1 MAAWSAGVT
10 TDLLARALS
19 PAAENGASRCL
30 GIADRRSPPSCRP
43 SSTSPPIPTAALFS
57 PGARDSPSVSCLVSF
72 RPPLSRVRAI
82 SASSASASDTD
93 GPDLSPRPSLP
104 DPTPRAVL
112 DFPPAEGFGEELTKL
127 LTMLPEKVRDV
138 LQRHPA
144 VHSLVE
150 VVLDLGR
157 RPVARFPVG
166 DVFVSHTACSL
177 QAPSVQAPLTS
188 PPPAYPFFSARRH
201 SPSHPLPF
209 PFPLPSPLVTSSPH
223 SLPPPSLSPPFRSAQ
238 VGEFGADN
246 RAGIDRTLHRISAIR
261 NRAGRIIGLTC
272 RVGRAISG
280 SAEMVRDL
288 VAGGESVLLM
298 GAPGVGKTT
307 AIREVARILADECAR
322 RVVVVDT
329 SNEIAGDGD
338 IAHAAIGSARRMQV
352 PHVELQH
359 QVMIE
364 AVENHMPQVVII
376 DEIGSELEA
385 AAAATIAQRG
395 VQLIATAHGR
405 SVENLVKNPHL
416 HTLAG
421 GVQTVT
427 LGDEEAR
434 RRGVQKSV
442 MERGGPPVFQA
453 AVEMHS
459 RGRWSVHRNLA
470 ATVDAL
476 LSGKAPQ
483 VEVREMGQHGEVW
496 VDGDAA
502 TRSDNST
509 LLFLYQV
516 SEEHVEQVVEV
527 MGLASLLALL
537 TGIISLQIHFS
548 SLPWFPCAQVSEEH
562 VEQVVEV
569 MGLASL
575 LALLTGIISL
585 QIHFSSLPWFPCAQ
599 VSEEH
604 VEQVVEVMGLAP
616 LITLTT
622 DIAAADAVLAL
633 RSKLKGNAWLR
644 GVAKFRHLPI
654 YAVKANTASQVVRA
668 LRAILNLPTLASP
681 PPSTSSFSTS
691 TPLSSPAATLS
702 RDAPLP
708 GVATASA
715 TPPNQLS
722 TLQDESS
729 KGGGRSSSGDSWV
742 GGVGEDEE
750 TMRGAHGGSL
760 EDEIDALEVSAMG
773 WEREHVLSKD
783 RPFVTL
789 FFVTLF
795 FVFSAFPSYP
805 PVPVVPSNPQ
815 EARMAAE
822 SMMGS
827 AAQAV
832 DLLPRAPRILSL
844 QLQLINDYPL
854 SWQYAGSSATRRIRI
869 LPLPASARSEL
880 APAARSELTPAVT
893 GRSDHP
899 VGAIGSVVDPSAA
912 IGGESG
918 GWQGEEGGE
927 EMVGREGGVELRG
940 GCVVENAAAAGWTVV
955 SLPRK
960 GLIATLLHRR
970 LPSLAPP

>member
-1 MAAWSAGVT
+1 MAAWSAGISA
-10 TDLLARALS
+10 DLLGGALL
-19 PAAENGASRCL
+19 PAADNGASRPL
-30 GIADRRSPPSCRP
+30 GIADRRSPPSCRHSFC
-43 SSTSPPIPTAALFS
+43 SSPLPNSALFS
-57 PGARDSPSVSCLVSF
+57 PGARDSPGVSCLVSV
-72 RPPLSRVRAI
+72 RAPLLRVRAI
-82 SASSASASDTD
+82 SASAASSSDTD

-104 DPTPRAVL
+104 DSTPRAVL

-127 LTMLPEKVRDV
+127 LTMLPRK
-138 LQRHPA
+138 
-144 VHSLVE
+144 
-150 VVLDLGR
+150 
-157 RPVARFPVG
+157 
-166 DVFVSHTACSL
+166 
-177 QAPSVQAPLTS
+177 
-188 PPPAYPFFSARRH
+188 
-201 SPSHPLPF
+201 
-209 PFPLPSPLVTSSPH
+209 
-223 SLPPPSLSPPFRSAQ
+223 

-459 RGRWSVHRNLA
+459 RGRWTVHRNLA

-502 TRSDNST
+502 TAVGSTGRGSRGSSNSGGGGIPGASSGSAGTGLPQVGSWNEQGWQRLGGEGAMGVMGVREWDAAQPRGGGGRQSERFNAVRPSHAPSPSAAGRTAASPLGFASGGGSSGESSGSDTDSEGSDVDVYGDGGGSDTDGGGEQWGRSAMWWGGMASRSTSTAAGTTSSSASIAASSSSAAAPSPSWSQGGSMPAALSAFAQATRSDNST
-509 LLFLYQV
+509 LLFLY
-516 SEEHVEQVVEV
+516 
-527 MGLASLLALL
+527 
-537 TGIISLQIHFS
+537 
-548 SLPWFPCAQVSEEH
+548 
-562 VEQVVEV
+562 
-569 MGLASL
+569 
-575 LALLTGIISL
+575 
-585 QIHFSSLPWFPCAQ
+585 Q

-654 YAVKANTASQVVRA
+654 YAVKVG
-668 LRAILNLPTLASP
+668 
-681 PPSTSSFSTS
+681 FS
-691 TPLSSPAATLS
+691 
-702 RDAPLP
+702 
-708 GVATASA
+708 
-715 TPPNQLS
+715 
-722 TLQDESS
+722 
-729 KGGGRSSSGDSWV
+729 
-742 GGVGEDEE
+742 
-750 TMRGAHGGSL
+750 
-760 EDEIDALEVSAMG
+760 
-773 WEREHVLSKD
+773 
-783 RPFVTL
+783 
-789 FFVTLF
+789 
-795 FVFSAFPSYP
+795 
-805 PVPVVPSNPQ
+805 
-815 EARMAAE
+815 
-822 SMMGS
+822 
-827 AAQAV
+827 
-832 DLLPRAPRILSL
+832 
-844 QLQLINDYPL
+844 
-854 SWQYAGSSATRRIRI
+854 
-869 LPLPASARSEL
+869 
-880 APAARSELTPAVT
+880 
-893 GRSDHP
+893 
-899 VGAIGSVVDPSAA
+899 
-912 IGGESG
+912 
-918 GWQGEEGGE
+918 EG
-927 EMVGREGGVELRG
+927 
-940 GCVVENAAAAGWTVV
+940 
-955 SLPRK
+955 
-960 GLIATLLHRR
+960 
-970 LPSLAPP
+970 

>member
-1 MAAWSAGVT
+1 MAAWSAGISA
-10 TDLLARALS
+10 DLLGGALL
-19 PAAENGASRCL
+19 PAADNGASRPL
-30 GIADRRSPPSCRP
+30 GIADRRSPPSCRHSFC
-43 SSTSPPIPTAALFS
+43 SSPLPKSALFS
-57 PGARDSPSVSCLVSF
+57 PGARDSPGVSCLVSV
-72 RPPLSRVRAI
+72 RAPLSRVRAI
-82 SASSASASDTD
+82 SASAASSSDTD

-104 DPTPRAVL
+104 DSTPRAVL
-112 DFPPAEGFGEELTKL
+112 DFPSAEGFGEELTKL
-127 LTMLPEKVRDV
+127 LTMLPGKVRDV

-157 RPVARFPVG
+157 RPVARFPLG
-166 DVFVSHTACSL
+166 DVFLCEEVVTAGDIEYCVS
-177 QAPSVQAPLTS
+177 
-188 PPPAYPFFSARRH
+188 
-201 SPSHPLPF
+201 
-209 PFPLPSPLVTSSPH
+209 
-223 SLPPPSLSPPFRSAQ
+223 Q

-395 VQLIATAHGR
+395 VQLMATAHGR

-459 RGRWSVHRNLA
+459 RGRWTVHRNLA

-502 TRSDNST
+502 TAVGSTGRGSRGSSNSGGGGIPGASSGSAGTGLPQLGSWNEQGWQRLGVEGAMGVMGVREWDAAQPRGGGGRQSERFSAVRPSHAPSPSAAGRTAASPLGFASGGGSSGESSGSDTDSEGSDVDVYGDGGGSDTDGGGEQWGRSAMWWGGMASRSTSTAAGTTSSSASISAASSSAAAPSPSWSQGGSMPAALSAFAQATRSDNST
-509 LLFLYQV
+509 LLFLY
-516 SEEHVEQVVEV
+516 
-527 MGLASLLALL
+527 
-537 TGIISLQIHFS
+537 
-548 SLPWFPCAQVSEEH
+548 
-562 VEQVVEV
+562 
-569 MGLASL
+569 
-575 LALLTGIISL
+575 
-585 QIHFSSLPWFPCAQ
+585 Q

-654 YAVKANTASQVVRA
+654 YAVK
-668 LRAILNLPTLASP
+668 
-681 PPSTSSFSTS
+681 
-691 TPLSSPAATLS
+691 
-702 RDAPLP
+702 
-708 GVATASA
+708 
-715 TPPNQLS
+715 
-722 TLQDESS
+722 
-729 KGGGRSSSGDSWV
+729 
-742 GGVGEDEE
+742 
-750 TMRGAHGGSL
+750 
-760 EDEIDALEVSAMG
+760 
-773 WEREHVLSKD
+773 
-783 RPFVTL
+783 
-789 FFVTLF
+789 
-795 FVFSAFPSYP
+795 
-805 PVPVVPSNPQ
+805 
-815 EARMAAE
+815 
-822 SMMGS
+822 
-827 AAQAV
+827 
-832 DLLPRAPRILSL
+832 
-844 QLQLINDYPL
+844 
-854 SWQYAGSSATRRIRI
+854 
-869 LPLPASARSEL
+869 
-880 APAARSELTPAVT
+880 
-893 GRSDHP
+893 
-899 VGAIGSVVDPSAA
+899 
-912 IGGESG
+912 
-918 GWQGEEGGE
+918 
-927 EMVGREGGVELRG
+927 
-940 GCVVENAAAAGWTVV
+940 
-955 SLPRK
+955 
-960 GLIATLLHRR
+960 
-970 LPSLAPP
+970 

>member
-1 MAAWSAGVT
+1 MAAWSAGIT
-10 TDLLARALS
+10 ADLLARALS
-19 PAAENGASRCL
+19 PAGDNSAARSL

-43 SSTSPPIPTAALFS
+43 STTSPPIPTAALFS
-57 PGARDSPSVSCLVSF
+57 PGARDSPSVSCLVSL

-82 SASSASASDTD
+82 SASAASSSDTD

-104 DPTPRAVL
+104 DLTPRAVL

-127 LTMLPEKVRDV
+127 LTMLPGKVRDV

-157 RPVARFPVG
+157 RPIARFPLG
-166 DVFVSHTACSL
+166 DVFMCEEVVTAGDIEYCVSQVAPSLSPSPPASVPLAISLTACAFHAPPSL
-177 QAPSVQAPLTS
+177 QAP
-188 PPPAYPFFSARRH
+188 PPPCMHVPSTSLIVSLSSLPSSLVPFS
-201 SPSHPLPF
+201 
-209 PFPLPSPLVTSSPH
+209 PLPSP
-223 SLPPPSLSPPFRSAQ
+223 PFPAAQ
-238 VGEFGADN
+238 VGDFGADN

-307 AIREVARILADECAR
+307 AIREIARILADECAR

-421 GVQTVT
+421 GVQV
-427 LGDEEAR
+427 
-434 RRGVQKSV
+434 
-442 MERGGPPVFQA
+442 GGEGCRLFQA

-459 RGRWSVHRNLA
+459 RGRWTMHRSLA

-476 LSGKAPQ
+476 LSGKAPP

-502 TRSDNST
+502 IAGTADSTGRGSIGSSSSNSGGIPGGSRSSGGTGLARAGSWDEQGWQRLGSEGT
-509 LLFLYQV
+509 MGAMGVREWDAAQPREGGSRQRERGSPARPSHAPSPSAAGRTAASPLGFASGGGSSGESSGSDTDSEGSDV

-527 MGLASLLALL
+527 MGLTPL
-537 TGIISLQIHFS
+537 
-548 SLPWFPCAQVSEEH
+548 VS
-562 VEQVVEV
+562 
-569 MGLASL
+569 
-575 LALLTGIISL
+575 
-585 QIHFSSLPWFPCAQ
+585 
-599 VSEEH
+599 
-604 VEQVVEVMGLAP
+604 
-616 LITLTT
+616 LTT

-691 TPLSSPAATLS
+691 PPLSSPAASLFG
-702 RDAPLP
+702 AAALP
-708 GVATASA
+708 ATAAAPA
-715 TPPNQLS
+715 TPPDQLL

-729 KGGGRSSSGDSWV
+729 KSGDNSSGSRSRSSSTSSSSGSWEDRA
-742 GGVGEDEE
+742 GEDEGA
-750 TMRGAHGGSL
+750 TRGVGGGSL
-760 EDEIDALEVSAMG
+760 EDEIDALE
-773 WEREHVLSKD
+773 
-783 RPFVTL
+783 
-789 FFVTLF
+789 
-795 FVFSAFPSYP
+795 
-805 PVPVVPSNPQ
+805 
-815 EARMAAE
+815 EARLAAE

-827 AAQAV
+827 AAHAV

-844 QLQLINDYPL
+844 QLQLINDDPTILPIILIHPMSLIDSSIHPTPL
-854 SWQYAGSSATRRIRI
+854 SGGTHGSREHDGERSTSSGPATTGTSH
-869 LPLPASARSEL
+869 PLPA
-880 APAARSELTPAVT
+880 
-893 GRSDHP
+893 
-899 VGAIGSVVDPSAA
+899 
-912 IGGESG
+912 
-918 GWQGEEGGE
+918 
-927 EMVGREGGVELRG
+927 
-940 GCVVENAAAAGWTVV
+940 AAADQ
-955 SLPRK
+955 
-960 GLIATLLHRR
+960 R
-970 LPSLAPP
+970 LPARLAVRWIPPHPPHPHPPPPCLCSLRACPSCHWSIRSTYGCHG